1 MQNLNVKILKCYQER
16 NIPLDE
22 LRAAYSIMG
31 NKFKTSIHVV
41 FSNWS
46 RQFAR
51 HNERNQRGITEE
63 SAQNK
68 IANEFQRNLGI
79 SKISCYFMDTVFWRN
94 EQRNAEKGR
103 MTTLQS
109 SYSLAGAIFREP
121 YDPVSN
127 TSTPKPGPKSSHK
140 KPPTGHHL
148 DPYYLSQ
155 THSDSSDSDCRLN
168 KWKEKKYHNS
178 REQLAKSIPIQRET
192 ESFPPP
198 PPPLVGAVHRAV
210 PVKVIDN
217 SEDLRNVS
225 GSRVQL
231 NEFVEKKVKEMMKEE
246 GVVLDF
252 TEAKLKGKI
261 ITKTKII
268 KEVIGRNGEIEYVE
282 EEELDE
288 SAFGPD
294 YEDPTNMSS
303 SSRLQREIISNAQPI
318 YNLGSPV
325 ISSTFGRR
333 NTLRWANSYIN
344 LGLSHELRKILI
356 DDHKNTEIT
365 LIPPS

>member
-1 MQNLNVKILKCYQER
+1 MAAASSSTRYASVSQSVLVTQNVTTYYQER

-51 HNERNQRGITEE
+51 LNERSQRGITEE

-68 IANEFQRNLGI
+68 IANEFQRNLGV

-127 TSTPKPGPKSSHK
+127 TSTPKTAPKMTQK
-140 KPPTGHHL
+140 KPPGAAL

-155 THSDSSDSDCRLN
+155 TLSDSSDSDCRLS
-168 KWKEKKYHNS
+168 KWKEKKYSNS
-178 REQLAKSIPIQRET
+178 REQLSKSIPIQRET

-198 PPPLVGAVHRAV
+198 PPPLAGIHRAV
-210 PVKVIDN
+210 PVRVMDN
-217 SEDLRNVS
+217 GEDIRNLS
-225 GSRVQL
+225 GSRAQL

-268 KEVIGRNGEIEYVE
+268 KEVIGKNGEIEYVE

-294 YEDPTNMSS
+294 YEDPANMSVQS
-303 SSRLQREIISNAQPI
+303 DTSSRWRDSQPRNRFFLSMEATYPCAVKTQRKARNAP
-318 YNLGSPV
+318 N
-325 ISSTFGRR
+325 R
-333 NTLRWANSYIN
+333 
-344 LGLSHELRKILI
+344 ELL
-356 DDHKNTEIT
+356 E
-365 LIPPS
+365 P

>member
-1 MQNLNVKILKCYQER
+1 M
-16 NIPLDE
+16 DE

-51 HNERNQRGITEE
+51 HNERTQRGINEE
-63 SAQNK
+63 TAQNK
-68 IANEFQRNLGI
+68 VANEFHRNLGI

-94 EQRNAEKGR
+94 EQRNAEKGK

-121 YDPVSN
+121 YDPVSD
-127 TSTPKPGPKSSHK
+127 TSTPKVQHK
-140 KPPTGHHL
+140 VTSRKPPTGPLARPSSTPH
-148 DPYYLSQ
+148 YLNE
-155 THSDSSDSDCRLN
+155 TLNFSDSSDSDSRLSQ
-168 KWKEKKYHNS
+168 WKTKKYLNS
-178 REQLAKSIPIQRET
+178 REKSGLAKSEAKTVPVQLDDAD
-192 ESFPPP
+192 SFPPP
-198 PPPLVGAVHRAV
+198 PPPLDGVVRAV
-210 PVKVIDN
+210 PIQVIESSQDPSN
-217 SEDLRNVS
+217 IS
-225 GSRVQL
+225 GSKEQI
-231 NEFVEKKVKEMMKEE
+231 NKFVEDTVKEMMKKE

-268 KEVIGRNGEIEYVE
+268 KEIVNKNGEVEFVE

-288 SAFGPD
+288 SSFGPE
-294 YEDPTNMSS
+294 YEDPANLSVQSES
-303 SSRLQREIISNAQPI
+303 SSRLQRDIINNPQPI

-325 ISSTFGRR
+325 VSSTFDRR
-333 NTLRWANSYIN
+333 RTVR
-344 LGLSHELRKILI
+344 
-356 DDHKNTEIT
+356 
-365 LIPPS
+365 

>member
-1 MQNLNVKILKCYQER
+1 MKCYQER

-63 SAQNK
+63 TAQNK

-109 SYSLAGAIFREP
+109 SYTLAGSIFREP
-121 YDPVSN
+121 YDPVSD
-127 TSTPKPGPKSSHK
+127 TSTPKTAPKFSHK
-140 KPPTGHHL
+140 KPPTGHL

-155 THSDSSDSDCRLN
+155 TYSDSSDSDCRLN
-168 KWKEKKYHNS
+168 KWKEKKYSNS
-178 REQLAKSIPIQRET
+178 REQLSKSIPIQRET

-198 PPPLVGAVHRAV
+198 PPPLASVHRAV

-217 SEDLRNVS
+217 SEDLRNIS

-294 YEDPTNMSS
+294 YEDPANMSVQS
-303 SSRLQREIISNAQPI
+303 DTSSRLQREIISSSQPI

-333 NTLRWANSYIN
+333 NTVRWHIP
-344 LGLSHELRKILI
+344 LSHYILSFPCI
-356 DDHKNTEIT
+356 A
-365 LIPPS
+365 